1 MSSNTNRLARE
12 SSPYLR
18 QHSTNPVD
26 WYPWSEEA
34 FEQARRK
41 NLPVF
46 LSIGYSTCHWCHIM
60 AEESFEDA
68 QIANLLNSNFI
79 PVKVDREERPDVDE
93 FYMEV
98 CQAMNGSGGWP
109 LTIIMTP
116 EKKPFFAATYIPKEA
131 AMGQMGLS
139 DLLMQV
145 TNIWEYKRDEIRQ
158 QASQL
163 VSEINNIPA
172 GKEPVS
178 LSILEDA
185 FSALLGMFDWRN
197 GGFGPA
203 PKFPSPSIL
212 IFLLNR
218 WKTDERPQTL
228 KMIENTLSS
237 MADGGIYDHLGGG
250 FHRYSTDASW
260 NIPHFE
266 KMLYDQAMLVVV
278 YLMAYQAT
286 GNVHYRAVAD
296 STISYMGTVLH
307 HPEGGFYCGEDAD
320 SEGQEGLFYL
330 WSRGQIEDPVG
341 KENSD
346 FFLHFYDIIPLESE
360 SENAGV
366 LRRNEY
372 DINETSNAKLKE
384 IKAHLLSLRS
394 ERIRP
399 SLDNKILTDWNGFAI
414 AALSMASRICGDI
427 SALEKAKEAASFIFS
442 CMRRDDGRLYHRFHE
457 GNSGIDGF
465 LDDYAFLAWGLI
477 ELYEATF
484 ETKYLDT
491 AIEIV
496 DMMVDMFYDAE
507 QGGFFF
513 SASDVSDIPH
523 RTKKVFDGPYPSGN
537 SVAVYNL
544 FWLFHITGNV
554 RYRELGRE
562 TLSAFGGM
570 LKRSPPAYSYMLTG
584 LMLGV
589 ESNLVVIVTDSGKIG
604 FKEMMDV
611 VRKNYLPKTILLL
624 KNPESARDLARIAPY
639 TLDMDVKE
647 GRTTAYVC
655 KGQSCTPPVNDPREL
670 ESLLF

>member
-1 MSSNTNRLARE
+1 MNSKTNRLARE

-34 FEQARRK
+34 FEQSRKK

-46 LSIGYSTCHWCHIM
+46 LSIGYSTCHWCHVM

-131 AMGQMGLS
+131 ARGQMSFS

-145 TNIWEYKRDEIRQ
+145 TNIWDNKRDEIRQ

-163 VSEINNIPA
+163 VSEINNMPA
-172 GKEPVS
+172 GKEPVA

-185 FSALLGMFDWRN
+185 FSALFGMFDWRN

-218 WKTDERPQTL
+218 WKTDERPQALT
-228 KMIENTLSS
+228 MIENTLSS
-237 MADGGIYDHLGGG
+237 MARGGIFDHLGGG

-296 STISYMGTVLH
+296 STISYMGAALH

-330 WSRGQIEDPVG
+330 WSRGQIEESIG
-341 KENSD
+341 KENSN
-346 FFLHFYDIIPLESE
+346 FFLQFYDIIPLESE
-360 SENAGV
+360 SEKLGV

-372 DINETSNAKLKE
+372 DISDTSDIKLKE
-384 IKAHLLSLRS
+384 IKAHLSSLRS
-394 ERIRP
+394 QRIRP
-399 SLDNKILTDWNGFAI
+399 SLDSKILTDWNGFAI

-427 SALEKAKEAASFIFS
+427 YALEKAKEAASFVLS
-442 CMRRDDGRLYHRFHE
+442 YMRRDDGRLYHRFHE

-484 ETKYLDT
+484 ETKYLET
-491 AIEIV
+491 AIEFV
-496 DMMVDMFYDAE
+496 DIMVEMFYDAE

-537 SVAVYNL
+537 SVAVYDL
-544 FWLFHITGNV
+544 FWLFHITGNAG
-554 RYRELGRE
+554 YRELSRE
-562 TLSAFGGM
+562 TLSSFGGM

-589 ESNLVVIVTDSGKIG
+589 ETNLVVIVTDSDKIG
-604 FKEMMDV
+604 LKEMLDV

-624 KNPESARDLARIAPY
+624 KNPESARDLSRIAPY
-639 TLDMDVKE
+639 TFDMDVKE

-655 KGQSCTPPVNDPREL
+655 KEQSCTPPVNDPREL
-670 ESLLF
+670 ENLLL

>member
-1 MSSNTNRLARE
+1 
-12 SSPYLR
+12 
-18 QHSTNPVD
+18 
-26 WYPWSEEA
+26 
-34 FEQARRK
+34 
-41 NLPVF
+41 
-46 LSIGYSTCHWCHIM
+46 M
-60 AEESFEDA
+60 AEESFEDVH
-68 QIANLLNSNFI
+68 IANLLNSNFI

-145 TNIWEYKRDEIRQ
+145 TNIWDNKRDEIRQ

-163 VSEINNIPA
+163 VSEVNNVPV
-172 GKEPVS
+172 GKEPVT

-185 FSALLGMFDWRN
+185 FYALLGMFDWRN

-212 IFLLNR
+212 IFLLNH
-218 WKTDERPQTL
+218 WKTDKRPQTL
-228 KMIENTLSS
+228 TMIENTLSS
-237 MADGGIYDHLGGG
+237 MANGGIFDHLGGG

-266 KMLYDQAMLVVV
+266 KMLYDQAMLAIV
-278 YLMAYQAT
+278 YLMAYQGT
-286 GNVHYRAVAD
+286 GNVHYRAVTD
-296 STISYMGTVLH
+296 STIFYMGTVLRH
-307 HPEGGFYCGEDAD
+307 SGGGFYCGEDAD

-330 WSRGQIEDPVG
+330 WSRGQIEDSVG
-341 KENSD
+341 KEDSD
-346 FFLHFYDIIPLESE
+346 FFLQFYDLIPIDVEG

-372 DINETSNAKLKE
+372 TINDTSDAKLKE
-384 IKAHLLSLRS
+384 IRARFLSLRS

-399 SLDNKILTDWNGFAI
+399 SLDNKILTDWNGLAI
-414 AALSMASRICGDI
+414 AALSMTSKICGDV
-427 SALEKAKEAASFIFS
+427 SSLKKARESASFILS
-442 CMRRDDGRLYHRFHE
+442 YMRRDDGRLYHRFHE
-457 GNSGIDGF
+457 GNFGIDGF

-484 ETKYLDT
+484 ETKYLET
-491 AIEIV
+491 AIELV
-496 DMMVDMFYDAE
+496 DVMVDVFYDAE

-513 SASDVSDIPH
+513 SASDASDIPH

-554 RYRELGRE
+554 RYSELART
-562 TLSAFGGM
+562 TLSCFGGM

-584 LMLGV
+584 LMLEEEV
-589 ESNLVVIVTDSGKIG
+589 TLVVIVPDPEKIG
-604 FKEMMDV
+604 LKEMIDV
-611 VRKNYLPKTILLL
+611 VRKNYLPQTILLL
-624 KNPESARDLARIAPY
+624 KNPGSARGLARIAPY
-639 TLDMDVKE
+639 TFDMDVKE

-655 KGQSCTPPVNDPREL
+655 KGQSCTPPINDPREL
-670 ESLLF
+670 ESLLL